1 MISVVRWIN
10 KEYLVKR
17 SVIDS
22 NVEWAK
28 VEPIVDLV
36 QRKYILRLLGTD
48 LYTNINNAI
57 DANITSSTIIPAKY
71 KTLID
76 TYLLDIIV
84 YYTLYETS
92 LTFKFRYTNKG
103 VVVKDSENSQ
113 PASTDD
119 IKLIM
124 ESWKSDAEMFANE
137 LTQFLLINTGT
148 YPEHLTNSTNA
159 IWAKTT
165 STDLDMWLGDNTTQY
180 GIKTKN
186 GNGWRNDPNY
196 TGW

>member
-1 MISVVRWIN
+1 MISVVRWVD

-17 SVIDS
+17 SVIDN

-28 VEPIVDLV
+28 VEPIIDLV
-36 QRKYILRLLGTD
+36 QRKYILRILGTD
-48 LYTNINNAI
+48 LYTNINSSIESFI
-57 DANITSSTIIPAKY
+57 DSGTVIPAKY

-76 TYLLDIIV
+76 IYLLDVIV

-92 LTFKFRYTNKG
+92 LSFKFRYTNKG
-103 VVVKDSENSQ
+103 VVVKDSDNSQ

-124 ESWKSDAEMFANE
+124 ESWKNDAEMFANE
-137 LTQFLLINTGT
+137 LTQYLIINSGT

-159 IWAKTT
+159 IWART
-165 STDLDMWLGDNTTQY
+165 SSSDVDMYLGNGRTNF
-180 GIKTKN
+180 GVKTKN
-186 GNGWRNDPNY
+186 GNGWLNDPNY
-196 TGW
+196 KSW

>member
-57 DANITSSTIIPAKY
+57 DANITSSTVIPAKY

>member
-28 VEPIVDLV
+28 IEPIVDLV
-36 QRKYILRLLGTD
+36 QRKYILRILGTD
-48 LYTNINNAI
+48 LYTNVNTAI
-57 DANITSSTIIPAKY
+57 DANITSNTTIPAKY

-76 TYLLDIIV
+76 VYLLDIIV
-84 YYTLYETS
+84 FYTLYEAS

-103 VVVKDSENSQ
+103 LMVKDSDNSQ

-119 IKLIM
+119 VKLVM
-124 ESWKSDAEMFANE
+124 ESWKNNAELFANE
-137 LTQFLLINTGT
+137 LTQYLIINAGT
-148 YPEHLTNSTNA
+148 YPEHSTNTTNA
-159 IWAKTT
+159 VWAKTNNT
-165 STDLDMWLGDNTTQY
+165 EVDMYLGNGRTNF
-180 GIKTKN
+180 GIKSKN

-196 TGW
+196 EYW